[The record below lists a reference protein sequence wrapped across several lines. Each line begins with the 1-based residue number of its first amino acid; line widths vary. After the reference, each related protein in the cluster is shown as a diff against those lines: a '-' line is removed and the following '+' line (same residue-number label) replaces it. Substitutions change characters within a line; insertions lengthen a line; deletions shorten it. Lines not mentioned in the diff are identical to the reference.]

1 MRCYYRNTTFLPFAF
16 FLHFRPN
23 FIYNQLKE
31 AAAKYFNK
39 RNETMTRWLKAG
51 KLVKM

>member
-23 FIYNQLKE
+23 FIYNQLKGYYYIKQ
-31 AAAKYFNK
+31 KY
-39 RNETMTRWLKAG
+39 LD
-51 KLVKM
+51 